1 MKKIIAKLIVFVF
14 FIVTVI
20 ACGVDDTT
28 LKMSQDKK
36 ASNALSIA
44 RQNGCLN
51 CHSVGSS
58 IIGPAWVL
66 VSERYK
72 SSPDARAMLI
82 EKVRKGGNGSWNDIT
97 GGALMPPQSRV
108 SKEHIALIIDF
119 ILSLKQNGE

>member
-1 MKKIIAKLIVFVF
+1 MNKLYQITILLLLSLMFA
-14 FIVTVI
+14 

-28 LKMSQDKK
+28 LKISKDKK
-36 ASNALSIA
+36 AANALSLA

-72 SSPDARAMLI
+72 SSPDAHQMLI
-82 EKVRKGGNGSWNDIT
+82 EKVRNGGNGSWNDIT
-97 GGALMPPQSRV
+97 GGALMPPQKRV
-108 SKEHIALIIDF
+108 SQEHISLIVEF
-119 ILSLKQNGE
+119 ILSLKHDSE

>member
-1 MKKIIAKLIVFVF
+1 MKVIYKGIIFLLFTLTLA
-14 FIVTVI
+14 

-28 LKMSQDKK
+28 LKMAKDKK
-36 ASNALSIA
+36 SANALSIA

-72 SSPDARAMLI
+72 SSPDARDMLI
-82 EKVRKGGNGSWNDIT
+82 KKVRNGGNGSWNDIT

-108 SKEHIALIIDF
+108 SQEHIALIVDF
-119 ILSLKQNGE
+119 ILSLKQNQE